1 MTTVATDGHT
11 MSCDSMLTYGIME
24 RSHPAH
30 SKIFKFKGC
39 LYGFSGQDD
48 MIQQV
53 RDWIVAGADP
63 KKRPELKEDLV
74 WTLKIDKE
82 GKCWTAY
89 ESLIFVPR
97 PLPSAIG
104 AGATVAETAMYLG
117 KSPKEAVQVAI
128 DLTNGSGG
136 PVQTLALHP

>member
-1 MTTVATDGHT
+1 MTTVATDGRT
-11 MSCDSMLTYGIME
+11 MAADSMLTYGAIE
-24 RSHPAH
+24 RVHQGY
-30 SKIFKFKGC
+30 SKIFKRKGC

-53 RDWIVAGADP
+53 RDWIIAGADP
-63 KKRPELKEDLV
+63 KKRPEIKEDLV
-74 WTLKIDKE
+74 WVLKIDEK
-82 GKCWTAY
+82 GKCWVAY

-104 AGATVAETAMYLG
+104 AGAVVAETAMYLG

-128 DLTNGSGG
+128 DLTQGSGG
-136 PVQTLALHP
+136 PIRVLALH